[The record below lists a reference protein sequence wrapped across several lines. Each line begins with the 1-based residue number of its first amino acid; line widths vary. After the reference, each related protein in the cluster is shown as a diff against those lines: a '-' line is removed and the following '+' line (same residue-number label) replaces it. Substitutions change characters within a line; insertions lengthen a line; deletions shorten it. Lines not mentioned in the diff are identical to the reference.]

1 MAIGDI
7 VNEKTKEFIKDKK
20 ILVVH
25 NPTEVELKE
34 FYGEGYIPKSM
45 KFVEGGLSITII
57 LKKLKGD

>member
-25 NPTEVELKE
+25 NPTEV
-34 FYGEGYIPKSM
+34 
-45 KFVEGGLSITII
+45 
-57 LKKLKGD
+57 